1 MERVFQYIFLAWGTG
16 EVLMVIVRRARGV
29 KAERRDRGS
38 LLLVVAAITA
48 GILAAQRLR
57 DGAVAPIVLATQSRL
72 NIALAFLVAGMIMRW
87 WSILTLGRYFTVDVA
102 IQHSHEVVQGGPY
115 RWLRHPSY
123 TGALI
128 AFAGVGLAFGDWL
141 AMIALLVP
149 VIAAIMYRVRVEER
163 TLVGALGAN
172 YAEYSA
178 RTKRLIPGIY

>member
-1 MERVFQYIFLAWGTG
+1 MEPFFQYAFLAWGTG

-29 KAERRDRGS
+29 KTEHRDRGS
-38 LLLVVAAITA
+38 LLVVVAAITV

-57 DGAVAPIVLATQSRL
+57 DEAVASIALATENRL
-72 NIALAFLVAGMIMRW
+72 TIALAFLVVGVIVRW

-128 AFAGVGLAFGDWL
+128 AFTGVGLAFGDWF
-141 AMIALLVP
+141 AVIVLLVP
-149 VIAAIMYRVRVEER
+149 VMAAIMYRVRVEER
-163 TLVGALGAN
+163 ALVDALGTN
-172 YAEYSA
+172 YEEYRT
-178 RTKRLIPGIY
+178 RTKRLIPGVY